1 MPIVLR
7 EEEKS
12 YSMSDTVKIPRPKF
26 PRSDQGSTG
35 RVEHDTRGNAV
46 WVRSRATDTGEV
58 AVDST
63 LSIAEESSD
72 AAAVSGTGIRPGE
85 IQKASGVKAG
95 AKKPRL

>member
-7 EEEKS
+7 EEEKP

-63 LSIAEESSD
+63 LSIAEEPD
-72 AAAVSGTGIRPGE
+72 AAAISGTGIRPRE
-85 IQKASGVKAG
+85 IQKTSGVKAG
-95 AKKPRL
+95 GKKTRL